1 MLTTKTERMLAL
13 AVAFLAGCE
22 ASRVVRPDVSTAHA
36 ADAPPGAQQWD
47 YACISPDEGDVQVE
61 ANRLGK
67 RGWELAGAAKEG
79 FASAARTV
87 WCFKR
92 PQGSSLAQ

>member
-1 MLTTKTERMLAL
+1 MLKTKTERLLAL

-22 ASRVVRPDVSTAHA
+22 ASHAARSAIATAHA
-36 ADAPPGAQQWD
+36 DEAPAGMQQWD
-47 YACISPDEGDVQVE
+47 YACVSPDPENVQVE

-67 RGWELAGAAKEG
+67 RGWELVAASPVGSGPGSIESK
-79 FASAARTV
+79 

-92 PQGSSLAQ
+92 PRGASAQ